1 MDCITGGMSQQSRS
15 LRGTMEEASV
25 RVLLIVAAV
34 LSFSTKQVLPA
45 ALTVSPS
52 RSQFFKGDSVSL
64 SCEEN
69 NSSAGWTVWRNTTR
83 ETRTQ
88 CGDGWGK
95 LAGSTCKITLYP
107 LDSGVYWCWSSRE
120 GAASSSIQLT
130 VTGGSVILQSPVLP
144 VMEGD
149 DVTLSCLTET
159 TPSNLPAAFYK
170 DGSFIGTEPKGH
182 MTLHHVTSSDEGL
195 YRCNI
200 RGHGES
206 PSSWISVE
214 VVAAVP
220 SCSTKQAALTVS
232 PRRSQFFEGDSV
244 SLSCEENSS
253 SAGWT
258 VWRNTTRETRTQC
271 GDGWGKLAGSTCKIT
286 LYPAD
291 SGVYWCSSREG
302 AASSSIQ
309 LTVTGGSVILRSPV
323 LPVMEGDDVTLS
335 CLTKTTPSNLPAA
348 FYKDGSFIGTE
359 RRGHMTLHHV
369 TSSDEGLYR
378 CNIRD
383 HGESPSSWIS
393 VQGQQILSLL

>member
-1 MDCITGGMSQQSRS
+1 MK
-15 LRGTMEEASV
+15 EAAIE
-25 RVLLIVAAV
+25 VLLSSMLLVCCTTYKA
-34 LSFSTKQVLPA
+34 A

-52 RSQFFKGDSVSL
+52 RSQFFIRDSVSL

-83 ETRTQ
+83 GTRTQ

-95 LAGSTCKITLYP
+95 LAGSTCNISYLYT

-149 DVTLSCLTET
+149 DVTLSCLTWT

-170 DGSFIGTEPKGH
+170 DGSLIRTEPKGH

-214 VVAAVP
+214 
-220 SCSTKQAALTVS
+220 
-232 PRRSQFFEGDSV
+232 
-244 SLSCEENSS
+244 
-253 SAGWT
+253 
-258 VWRNTTRETRTQC
+258 
-271 GDGWGKLAGSTCKIT
+271 
-286 LYPAD
+286 
-291 SGVYWCSSREG
+291 
-302 AASSSIQ
+302 
-309 LTVTGGSVILRSPV
+309 
-323 LPVMEGDDVTLS
+323 
-335 CLTKTTPSNLPAA
+335 
-348 FYKDGSFIGTE
+348 
-359 RRGHMTLHHV
+359 
-369 TSSDEGLYR
+369 
-378 CNIRD
+378 
-383 HGESPSSWIS
+383 
-393 VQGQQILSLL
+393 GQQLLSLPQPSLRDKN